1 VVVKLNSVSFQWRTL
16 STVSWLSW
24 LMRVNIEPRNSS
36 AKRDVPQ

>member
-24 LMRVNIEPRNSS
+24 LMRLNIVPVYSS
-36 AKRDVPQ
+36 AKRDIPQ